1 MSIQK
6 LLRQTLEKRFDKV
19 EKLSNTKHWNVFR
32 VYRDGMP
39 LIAKAIVAAIDEPA
53 DDKRAAA
60 AFKTESTIL
69 KMLPPGWGKTLVDSF
84 IDGPFRVIV
93 TNDIDV
99 VSWPDGPITVEQY
112 KTIRK
117 QLDWLHENGIAHGD
131 MERKNVLLSIDGKPI
146 IIDFEKSILHASK
159 GKKMADIALLD
170 SWARSIATGGANVSG
185 LATVSFA
192 RGGAN
197 TIYKIN
203 PNNGNPTL
211 EIVLRPGETIL
222 TNQDVMIYMDG
233 RMGIDYKM
241 GGSGAAN
248 GLSGSS
254 SGSATASGGQTRK
267 QRNKSRQK
275 TARRQHGA
283 GLMSA
288 VARGIAGESFFHN
301 VIANP
306 SSDSNMNIVLST
318 RLPGSIVAIP
328 LRPGVVWNVGPGSF
342 IAATHGTRV
351 SGDLNLFK
359 HFKGVLV
366 GEGPVY
372 TSVELKPGVES
383 GTLWIGSYGGVEQKN
398 IDFTKDVLFI
408 NNGNFLAMP
417 IIIDGVDVWKEG
429 VKVGLPASIIKS
441 YMTDVGFV
449 LKVGGV
455 PDLRVGPI
463 PIYLQTHNPGNLVKF
478 IKEIAKDVAGK

>member
-1 MSIQK
+1 
-6 LLRQTLEKRFDKV
+6 
-19 EKLSNTKHWNVFR
+19 
-32 VYRDGMP
+32 
-39 LIAKAIVAAIDEPA
+39 
-53 DDKRAAA
+53 
-60 AFKTESTIL
+60 
-69 KMLPPGWGKTLVDSF
+69 
-84 IDGPFRVIV
+84 
-93 TNDIDV
+93 
-99 VSWPDGPITVEQY
+99 
-112 KTIRK
+112 
-117 QLDWLHENGIAHGD
+117 
-131 MERKNVLLSIDGKPI
+131 MERKNVLLSSDGRPI
-146 IIDFEKSILHASK
+146 IIDFEKSILGASK
-159 GKKMADIALLD
+159 AQKMADIALLD
-170 SWARSIATGGANVSG
+170 SWALPT
-185 LATVSFA
+185 
-192 RGGAN
+192 RGGG

-241 GGSGAAN
+241 GGSAAAN
-248 GLSGSS
+248 GLSGSR
-254 SGSATASGGQTRK
+254 AAPRTRK
-267 QRNKSRQK
+267 QRHSA
-275 TARRQHGA
+275 ARRRTQHAA

-328 LRPGVVWNVGPGSF
+328 LRPGVVWNIGPGSF
-342 IAATHGTRV
+342 IAATHGTKV
-351 SGDLNLFK
+351 SGDLNVLR
-359 HFKGVLV
+359 HLKGVLV
-366 GEGPVY
+366 SEGPVY

-383 GTLWIGSYGGVEQKN
+383 GTLWIGSYGGVEQKS
-398 IDFTKDVLFI
+398 IDFAKDVLFI

-417 IIIDGVDVWKEG
+417 IIIDGVDIWKTG

-441 YMTDVGFV
+441 YITDVGFV

-455 PDLRVGPI
+455 PDLRMEPV